1 MLTEFLVGND
11 ALQISIFT
19 LIGVPL
25 SRQQECQLLQG
36 YWVLALGH
44 KLANQLNVVHLLS
57 DSHSLWVPLELS
69 VDIESSPEGMLHFF
83 SVCCVVGAG
92 EEIVADSLEVVRVG
106 EVIERTEAFN
116 FKKQIDSFRLLIMI
130 DELRNDL
137 VYQLVDFFHRL
148 VSLNASLVVLTNL
161 ASEATEILVSPA
173 DKVLARSQKAEL
185 ESLCVIFLL

>member
-1 MLTEFLVGND
+1 
-11 ALQISIFT
+11 
-19 LIGVPL
+19 
-25 SRQQECQLLQG
+25 
-36 YWVLALGH
+36 
-44 KLANQLNVVHLLS
+44 
-57 DSHSLWVPLELS
+57 
-69 VDIESSPEGMLHFF
+69 MLHFF
-83 SVCCVVGAG
+83 SVRCVVGAG

-148 VSLNASLVVLTNL
+148 VSLNASLVVLTDL